1 MVSVMFD
8 SPRQPCQYF
17 RNSVAI
23 RTRIRTLYHSVCHP
37 YIQICTRSFPVSD
50 VSRSV
55 CVIFQCVMR
64 TYIRTHYL
72 LACHQYMYPYLLSFS
87 MSSVDV
93 SVRVIFQR
101 AIRISRPVHAIF
113 QRVIHTRIRR
123 RYLSAC
129 HAYIRISRRLSGRTI
144 AVRLFVR
151 HDTYSWDVVKGF
163 RV

>member
-1 MVSVMFD
+1 MSIF
-8 SPRQPCQYF
+8 PQF
-17 RNSVAI
+17 R
-23 RTRIRTLYHSVCHP
+23 CHP
-37 YIQICTRSFPVSD
+37 YTYPYALSFSVSSVYPNLYAFFPVSD

-87 MSSVDV
+87 MSSVHV

-113 QRVIHTRIRR
+113 QRVIHTSIRR